1 MRTILFAASAAF
13 CLTATASLAMG
24 GGGGGGGGYGGNMS
38 MMPNASF
45 DDYTSAKRLIKHQEY
60 ASAIPHLEAALRQHP
75 RDADVM
81 NYLGYTHRMV
91 GVTEQ
96 ADARDKDFQT
106 SLAFYQ
112 AALAIDPLHKGV
124 HEYLGELFLQMNNL
138 NAAHHEMN
146 ELVILCPEG
155 CDERDALA
163 KVLAAYVPPAAAAD
177 AANPSASAP
186 PAPLAPAA
194 APAATP

>member
-13 CLTATASLAMG
+13 CLAATASLAM

-38 MMPNASF
+38 MMPSATF

-75 RDADVM
+75 RDADIM

-91 GVTEQ
+91 GVSEQ
-96 ADARDKDFQT
+96 ADARDKDFQA

-146 ELVILCPEG
+146 ELVILCPDG

-163 KVLAAYVPPAAAAD
+163 KALAAYVPPAAAAD
-177 AANPSASAP
+177 ASAP
-186 PAPLAPAA
+186 AAAAPAA
-194 APAATP
+194 APAPTP

>member
-13 CLTATASLAMG
+13 CLAATASLAM
-24 GGGGGGGGYGGNMS
+24 GGGGGYGGNMS
-38 MMPNASF
+38 MMPSASF

-60 ASAIPHLEAALRQHP
+60 ASAIPHLMKALEQHP
-75 RDADVM
+75 KDADIL

-91 GVTEQ
+91 GAGEQ

-106 SLAFYQ
+106 SLVFYQ

-146 ELVILCPEG
+146 ELVILCPDG
-155 CDERDALA
+155 CDERDALSKA
-163 KVLAAYVPPAAAAD
+163 LAAYVPPVAAAQ
-177 AANPSASAP
+177 
-186 PAPLAPAA
+186 
-194 APAATP
+194 ATSTP

>member
-1 MRTILFAASAAF
+1 MRTILFAASAAL
-13 CLTATASLAMG
+13 CLTALGTAALAM

-38 MMPNASF
+38 MMPSASF

-75 RDADVM
+75 KDADIM

-91 GVTEQ
+91 GATEQ
-96 ADARDKDFQT
+96 ADARDNDFQT

-112 AALAIDPLHKGV
+112 AALAINPLHKGV
-124 HEYLGELFLQMNNL
+124 HEYLGELFLQMNDL

-146 ELVILCPEG
+146 ELVILCPDG

-163 KVLAAYVPPAAAAD
+163 KALAAYVPPV
-177 AANPSASAP
+177 
-186 PAPLAPAA
+186 AA
-194 APAATP
+194 APTASP

>member
-13 CLTATASLAMG
+13 CLAATASLAMG
-24 GGGGGGGGYGGNMS
+24 GGGGGGYGGNMS
-38 MMPNASF
+38 MPSASF

-75 RDADVM
+75 KDADIM
-81 NYLGYTHRMV
+81 NYLGYSHRMV

-155 CDERDALA
+155 CDERDALSKA
-163 KVLAAYVPPAAAAD
+163 LAAYAPPVPPAE
-177 AANPSASAP
+177 AANPSASAA
-186 PAPLAPAA
+186 PAP
-194 APAATP
+194 TP

>member
-1 MRTILFAASAAF
+1 MRTILFAASAALF
-13 CLTATASLAMG
+13 LTALGTSALAMG

-38 MMPNASF
+38 MMPSASF

-75 RDADVM
+75 KDADIM

-91 GVTEQ
+91 GATEQ
-96 ADARDKDFQT
+96 ADARDNDFQT

-112 AALAIDPLHKGV
+112 AALAINPLHKGV

-146 ELVILCPEG
+146 ELVILCPDG

-163 KVLAAYVPPAAAAD
+163 KALAAYVPPAAA
-177 AANPSASAP
+177 N
-186 PAPLAPAA
+186 APAATAAPTA

>member
-13 CLTATASLAMG
+13 CLTALGTAALAM
-24 GGGGGGGGYGGNMS
+24 GGGGGYGGNMS
-38 MMPNASF
+38 MMPSASF
-45 DDYTSAKRLIKHQEY
+45 DDYTSARRLIKHQEY

-75 RDADVM
+75 KDADIM

-91 GVTEQ
+91 GATEQ

-112 AALAIDPLHKGV
+112 AALAINPVHKGV

-146 ELVILCPEG
+146 ELVILCPDG
-155 CDERDALA
+155 CDERDTLA
-163 KVLAAYVPPAAAAD
+163 KALAAYVPPAAPTA
-177 AANPSASAP
+177 
-186 PAPLAPAA
+186 AA
-194 APAATP
+194 APAAPSANPAATP

>member
-1 MRTILFAASAAF
+1 MRRVSLTVAALLALGGSA
-13 CLTATASLAMG
+13 LAM
-24 GGGGGGGGYGGNMS
+24 GGGGGGGYGGNMG
-38 MMPNASF
+38 MMPSASF
-45 DDYTSAKRLIKHQEY
+45 DDYATATRLIKHQEY

-75 RDADVM
+75 KNADIL

-91 GVTEQ
+91 GVSET
-96 ADARDKDFQT
+96 DTARDKDFQD

-112 AALAIDPLHKGV
+112 AALAIDPVHKGV

-146 ELVILCPEG
+146 ELVILCPDG

-163 KVLAAYVPPAAAAD
+163 KALAAYVPPAA
-177 AANPSASAP
+177 
-186 PAPLAPAA
+186 PATAA
-194 APAATP
+194 APEAPTAPASPAPTP

>member
-1 MRTILFAASAAF
+1 MRAISLTVAALLALGGSAFA
-13 CLTATASLAMG
+13 M
-24 GGGGGGGGYGGNMS
+24 GGGGGGGYGGNMG
-38 MMPNASF
+38 MMPSASF
-45 DDYTSAKRLIKHQEY
+45 DDYATATRLIKHQEY

-75 RDADVM
+75 KNADIL

-91 GVTEQ
+91 GVSET
-96 ADARDKDFQT
+96 DAARTKDFQD

-112 AALAIDPLHKGV
+112 AALAIDPVHKGV

-146 ELVILCPEG
+146 ELVILCPDG

-163 KVLAAYVPPAAAAD
+163 KALAAYVPPAD
-177 AANPSASAP
+177 
-186 PAPLAPAA
+186 PAA
-194 APAATP
+194 ATAAPQTLAAPAPTP